1 MSSPKVKKFNCAFRL
16 LAQLQHNLF
25 ASQFSYQTPEIST
38 LFLMF
43 LTPNPSIAQMI
54 TLVLPAFKGD
64 RCIHGAVVLQK
75 IPETKDQS

>member
-1 MSSPKVKKFNCAFRL
+1 MSSPKVKKRNYAFHSQ
-16 LAQLQHNLF
+16 AQLKHNLF
-25 ASQFSYQTPEIST
+25 ASQFSYQTPESLT

-64 RCIHGAVVLQK
+64 RCILGAVVLQK
-75 IPETKDQS
+75 VPETKDQS